1 MEKLASGMALRTVGA
16 LINVV
21 VFTVFGMLE
30 GLLGVAIF
38 KKNAPPPPP
47 GPPGMVEVLPPE

>member
-1 MEKLASGMALRTVGA
+1 MERWATGSALRTVGA

-21 VFTVFGMLE
+21 VFTIFGMLG

-38 KKNAPPPPP
+38 KKNAPPQPP
-47 GPPGMVEVLPPE
+47 GTVEVLPPE